1 MKLNTRIE
9 LDKKKA
15 YINALENIESLRLEA
30 KEICFELFKKK
41 SSLVKKEF
49 SSEFSSEFSLET
61 TFRIAT
67 INKDIDSLL
76 DINNLKEI
84 CINMYEQ
91 ILLID
96 ELQNT
101 YFQNKI

>member
-15 YINALENIESLRLEA
+15 YINALENIEELRVET
-30 KEICFELFKKK
+30 KEICLQLFKKK

-67 INKDIDSLL
+67 INKDIDSLT
-76 DINNLKEI
+76 DINDLKEI
-84 CINMYEQ
+84 CINIYEQ

>member
-30 KEICFELFKKK
+30 KEICLQLFKKK
-41 SSLVKKEF
+41 NSLVNK
-49 SSEFSSEFSLET
+49 SNNEFSLET

-67 INKDIDSLL
+67 MNKDIDSLT
-76 DINNLKEI
+76 DINDLKEI
-84 CINMYEQ
+84 CVDMYEQ

-96 ELQNT
+96 EIQNT